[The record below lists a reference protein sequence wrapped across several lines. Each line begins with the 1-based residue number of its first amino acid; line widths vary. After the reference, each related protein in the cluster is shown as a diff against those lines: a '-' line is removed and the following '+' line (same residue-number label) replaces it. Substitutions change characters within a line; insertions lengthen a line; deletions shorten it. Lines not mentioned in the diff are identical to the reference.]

1 MKATAACSRISE
13 TTAGRSRWR
22 ARLRRMSV
30 LAVTAGIVL
39 LAAAACAGHPS
50 TGTGGTSSAGGSAIQ
65 IVRLAV
71 AQCMRSHGVP
81 AFPDPSASG
90 SVFSHSH
97 TSAGIAGS
105 LGVSNTVYQAAL
117 DACRHLV
124 PNSYA
129 SSGTSQQVLSQVL
142 TFAKCMRSHGVPNF
156 PDPDSTG
163 LQVPPGMTQ
172 SHQFQTAY
180 RSCESLLPPNAPV
193 KGLTP

>member
-1 MKATAACSRISE
+1 MKVTAACSRISE

-22 ARLRRMSV
+22 VRLRRTSV
-30 LAVTAGIVL
+30 LAVTVGVML
-39 LAAAACAGHPS
+39 LAAACAGHPS
-50 TGTGGTSSAGGSAIQ
+50 TGTGGTGGSAIQ
-65 IVRLAV
+65 NVRLAV
-71 AQCMRSHGVP
+71 AHCMRSHGVP

-90 SVFSHSH
+90 SVFSHGH
-97 TSAGIAGS
+97 TSAGLARS
-105 LGVSNTVYQAAL
+105 LGVSNTVYQVAL
-117 DACRHLV
+117 AACRHLV

-142 TFAKCMRSHGVPNF
+142 TFSKCMRSHGVPNF
-156 PDPDSTG
+156 PDPDSIG

>member
-1 MKATAACSRISE
+1 MKATAANSPSRRRCE
-13 TTAGRSRWR
+13 TAVGGSRSR

-39 LAAAACAGHPS
+39 LAAACAGHPS

-65 IVRLAV
+65 NVRLAV
-71 AQCMRSHGVP
+71 AQCMRSHGVS

-90 SVFSHSH
+90 FGHIS
-97 TSAGIAGS
+97 AGS

-142 TFAKCMRSHGVPNF
+142 TFSKCMRSHGVPNF

-180 RSCESLLPPNAPV
+180 GSCESLLPPNAPV

>member
-1 MKATAACSRISE
+1 MKATAANSPSRRRCE
-13 TTAGRSRWR
+13 TAVGGSRSR

-39 LAAAACAGHPS
+39 LAAACAGHPS

-65 IVRLAV
+65 NVRLAV
-71 AQCMRSHGVP
+71 AQCMRSHGVS

-90 SVFSHSH
+90 FSHLGPEA
-97 TSAGIAGS
+97 T
-105 LGVSNTVYQAAL
+105 GVSHTVYQAAL

-142 TFAKCMRSHGVPNF
+142 TFSRCMRSHGVPNF

-180 RSCESLLPPNAPV
+180 GSCESLLPPNAPV

>member
-1 MKATAACSRISE
+1 MKVTAACSRISE

-22 ARLRRMSV
+22 VRLRRTSV
-30 LAVTAGIVL
+30 LAVTAGVML
-39 LAAAACAGHPS
+39 LAAACAGHPS
-50 TGTGGTSSAGGSAIQ
+50 TGTGGTGGSAIQ
-65 IVRLAV
+65 NDRLA
-71 AQCMRSHGVP
+71 AAHCIRSHGVP

-90 SVFSHSH
+90 FSHLGPEATGVSH
-97 TSAGIAGS
+97 T
-105 LGVSNTVYQAAL
+105 LYQAAA

-124 PNSYA
+124 PNSWA
-129 SSGTSQQVLSQVL
+129 SSGPSQQVLSQVL
-142 TFAKCMRSHGVPNF
+142 TFSKCMRSHGVPNF

-180 RSCESLLPPNAPV
+180 GSCESLLPQNAPV

>member
-1 MKATAACSRISE
+1 MKVTAACSRISE

-22 ARLRRMSV
+22 VRLRRTSV
-30 LAVTAGIVL
+30 LAVTAGVML
-39 LAAAACAGHPS
+39 LAAACAGHPS

-65 IVRLAV
+65 NVRLAV
-71 AQCMRSHGVP
+71 AQCMRSHGVS

-90 SVFSHSH
+90 FSH
-97 TSAGIAGS
+97 TSAGS

-142 TFAKCMRSHGVPNF
+142 TFSKCMRSHGVPNY
-156 PDPDSTG
+156 PDPNPSGG
-163 LQVPPGMTQ
+163 LGTELAQLGINVNSP
-172 SHQFQTAY
+172 QFQATL
-180 RSCESLLPPNAPV
+180 RTCDRLVPQGGGS
-193 KGLTP
+193 

>member
-1 MKATAACSRISE
+1 MKATAANSPSRRRCE
-13 TTAGRSRWR
+13 TAVGGSRSR

-39 LAAAACAGHPS
+39 LAAACAGHPS

-65 IVRLAV
+65 NVRLAV
-71 AQCMRSHGVP
+71 AQCMRSHGVS

-90 SVFSHSH
+90 FSH
-97 TSAGIAGS
+97 TSAGS

-129 SSGTSQQVLSQVL
+129 SSGTAQQVLSQVL
-142 TFAKCMRSHGVPNF
+142 TFSKCMRSHGVPNF

-180 RSCESLLPPNAPV
+180 GSCESLLPPNAPV